1 MKYAVNVVK
10 FDRKDY
16 SPRDRF
22 LVASNSA
29 LYVLD
34 HEHLALHGR
43 YEYHHITVCRIDHLT
58 GDVNQPVQGFSVS
71 RYGDGLIVVHTS
83 MDLPTDK
90 GDLIIS
96 SHCVIETVYTLAKI
110 MDKTHLIKIC
120 DQITHNK
127 KDHKTGTI
135 VFRSGFVE

>member
-1 MKYAVNVVK
+1 MSWTLSTWLSTVDTSTTTLRLVK
-10 FDRKDY
+10 PVDAEETQR
-16 SPRDRF
+16 
-22 LVASNSA
+22 
-29 LYVLD
+29 
-34 HEHLALHGR
+34 
-43 YEYHHITVCRIDHLT
+43 
-58 GDVNQPVQGFSVS
+58 VQGFSVS

-135 VFRSGFVE
+135 VFRSGFVS